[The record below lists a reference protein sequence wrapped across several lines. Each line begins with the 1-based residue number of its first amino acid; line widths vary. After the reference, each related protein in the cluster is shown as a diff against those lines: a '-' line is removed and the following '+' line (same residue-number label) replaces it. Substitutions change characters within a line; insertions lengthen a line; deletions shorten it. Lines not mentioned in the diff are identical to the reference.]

1 MNVFLFFLNAGFC
14 ALNVFLYVTVGH
26 AYSLGMAVL
35 SGFVALA
42 VLAMGD

>member
-1 MNVFLFFLNAGFC
+1 MNVFLFFLNAAFC
-14 ALNVFLYVTVGH
+14 ALNIFFYATLGH

-42 VLAMGD
+42 VLAMEL